1 MNSAVFSCR
10 IQLGDDDTI
19 NPVHLCEE
27 IQAYLNSSTD
37 YYEESTDEYKDAKVV
52 GYKFEYDK
60 FVPFEAQEEY

>member
-10 IQLGDDDTI
+10 IQLGSDDDI

-60 FVPFEAQEEY
+60 FVPFTA

>member
-10 IQLGDDDTI
+10 IQLGSDDDI

>member
-10 IQLGDDDTI
+10 IQLGDDDSI
-19 NPVHLCEE
+19 NQVHLCEE

-37 YYEESTDEYKDAKVV
+37 YLEETTNAKVV

-60 FVPFEAQEEY
+60 YLPFTAKEEY

>member
-10 IQLGDDDTI
+10 IQLGSDDDI

-52 GYKFEYDK
+52 GYKFKYDP
-60 FVPFEAQEEY
+60 FVPFTPKEEY

>member
-37 YYEESTDEYKDAKVV
+37 YLEENTDEYANAKVI
-52 GYKFEYDK
+52 GYNFKYDN
-60 FVPFEAQEEY
+60 FIPFIAQEEY

>member
-10 IQLGDDDTI
+10 IQLGSDDDI

-37 YYEESTDEYKDAKVV
+37 YLEETTNAKVV

-60 FVPFEAQEEY
+60 YLPFTAKEEY

>member
-10 IQLGDDDTI
+10 IQLGSDDDI

-52 GYKFEYDK
+52 GYKFEYD
-60 FVPFEAQEEY
+60 

>member
-1 MNSAVFSCR
+1 MNSAIFQCR
-10 IQLGDDDTI
+10 IQLDDDAQV

-60 FVPFEAQEEY
+60 YLPFTAKEEY